1 MSVFLSTICP
11 ILSTSQQI
19 RLQIFCK
26 IAISFLSRDSRDYI
40 RTVNNKNM
48 KVSIKLIVWKT
59 LKKVLN
65 YSLRVHSIFNQL
77 SLKNIFHQMPTLVFV
92 TITVYQCLFT
102 YISFQLSTF
111 SHILNYLPQN
121 ALLIAQKLPMNFWNA
136 FPHL

>member
-26 IAISFLSRDSRDYI
+26 IVISFLSRDSRDYI

-102 YISFQLSTF
+102 YISLQLSTF